1 MVSEAT
7 SATLTTKRDTI
18 VERVAIALVT
28 ELERLASIFVEN
40 FF

>member
-1 MVSEAT
+1 
-7 SATLTTKRDTI
+7 